1 MEDILL
7 RCQQEFLGAFES
19 PWRDNSTGGQ
29 NSSLTHYL
37 SYLAPTTRMTMTTE
51 AGGGGVEVGDGGL
64 QGWVIDGEYN
74 VCDHCNFTESEIE
87 VLLNSGTCTPSDF
100 SSYMP
105 VIYQMYACIFV
116 IALLGNT
123 LVLYTVAANKKMHTV
138 TNLFIAN
145 LAVGDL
151 LIMVLCVP
159 FSVASIIVLQYWP
172 FGETLCVFVNYSQA
186 VSIFV
191 SAYTLVAISLD
202 RYLAIIYPLRPRMTR
217 CQAKGIIAG
226 VWVMALVTTLPIA
239 VFSRLD
245 PTDLRIYQWYGREV
259 CREDWPNEVLRKYYT
274 MSLMVLQY
282 FFPLLVIIFTY
293 SRIACKV
300 WGCRAKGSPEPA
312 CRSQMTLVA
321 SPETAR
327 GLLRK
332 NASDHS
338 PAKMIRMTLA
348 VVLVY
353 SFCWLPF
360 NVLMVLMDFVE
371 EVEYWSHMPHI
382 WFVCHW
388 LAMSHACYNPL
399 ILCWMNTKF
408 REGYL
413 LALYRLLPCC
423 RSRLSNHLLKLR
435 HSAGLQ
441 RAHTCST
448 RVSRTQ
454 RYSAVFLEC
463 QVRENGGEGSPP
475 TTILPHHHHHHHNH
489 FHLPNPLHHHHHHHP
504 PSPSPIPP
512 PPLGESRL

>member
-1 MEDILL
+1 MEDFDKSDI
-7 RCQQEFLGAFES
+7 
-19 PWRDNSTGGQ
+19 NKV
-29 NSSLTHYL
+29 
-37 SYLAPTTRMTMTTE
+37 RM
-51 AGGGGVEVGDGGL
+51 
-64 QGWVIDGEYN
+64 
-74 VCDHCNFTESEIE
+74 
-87 VLLNSGTCTPSDF
+87 
-100 SSYMP
+100 
-105 VIYQMYACIFV
+105 
-116 IALLGNT
+116 
-123 LVLYTVAANKKMHTV
+123 
-138 TNLFIAN
+138 
-145 LAVGDL
+145 
-151 LIMVLCVP
+151 
-159 FSVASIIVLQYWP
+159 
-172 FGETLCVFVNYSQA
+172 A

-293 SRIACKV
+293 SRIVQESRARIACKV

-338 PAKMIRMTLA
+338 PAK
-348 VVLVY
+348 
-353 SFCWLPF
+353 
-360 NVLMVLMDFVE
+360 VLMDFVE

-454 RYSAVFLEC
+454 RLV
-463 QVRENGGEGSPP
+463 
-475 TTILPHHHHHHHNH
+475 
-489 FHLPNPLHHHHHHHP
+489 
-504 PSPSPIPP
+504 
-512 PPLGESRL
+512 

>member
-1 MEDILL
+1 MNPTSYPAATPTGHV
-7 RCQQEFLGAFES
+7 FLEGYS
-19 PWRDNSTGGQ
+19 
-29 NSSLTHYL
+29 
-37 SYLAPTTRMTMTTE
+37 
-51 AGGGGVEVGDGGL
+51 
-64 QGWVIDGEYN
+64 I
-74 VCDHCNFTESEIE
+74 CDHCNFTDTDLE

-105 VIYQMYACIFV
+105 LIYQMYACIFV

-123 LVLYTVAANKKMHTV
+123 LVLYTVAANRKMHTV

-151 LIMVLCVP
+151 LIMVFCVP

-172 FGETLCVFVNYSQA
+172 FGEVLCVFVNYSQA

-217 CQAKGIIAG
+217 CQAKVIIAA
-226 VWVMALVTTLPIA
+226 VWFMALVTTLPIA

-245 PTDLRIYQWYGREV
+245 PTDLRVYQWYGREV
-259 CREDWPNEVLRKYYT
+259 CREDWPNEMLRKYYT
-274 MSLMVLQY
+274 MSLMILQY
-282 FFPLLVIIFTY
+282 FLPLLVLIYTY

-300 WGCRAKGSPEPA
+300 WGCRSTRFSHSG
-312 CRSQMTLVA
+312 CNTQMTLVA
-321 SPETAR
+321 APETAR
-327 GLLRK
+327 GLLRT

-353 SFCWLPF
+353 SLCWLPF
-360 NVLMVLMDFVE
+360 NILMVILDFVE
-371 EVEYWSHMPHI
+371 EAGFWTHTHHV
-382 WFVCHW
+382 WFICHW

-423 RSRLSNHLLKLR
+423 RSRLSHSLLQLR
-435 HSAGLQ
+435 QSAGLQ
-441 RAHTCST
+441 RAYTSST
-448 RVSRTQ
+448 RASRTQ
-454 RYSAVFLEC
+454 RYSAVYLEC
-463 QVRENGGEGSPP
+463 QVRENNGDLPP
-475 TTILPHHHHHHHNH
+475 TVPIHHQLDLPD
-489 FHLPNPLHHHHHHHP
+489 PLHHHHLHHLHHK
-504 PSPSPIPP
+504 PP
-512 PPLGESRL
+512 PPQPPPPPHKPWESKL